1 MTTHDSTV
9 VPNPRQEVVAPPEH
23 HGTVR
28 TDRSE
33 ALGPATAATGP
44 GGTDGDGTATARS
57 RRLPWF
63 AIETVTSV
71 GTAMAFLAWSRT
83 VDVDPL
89 DRKGQVSGLAA
100 LQFRFAVVAIVLVTA
115 LVLAH
120 RLLDPRRRRR
130 AVTVGCAVIAGLTTG
145 LVAGGIDVAL
155 RGTQW
160 GLWAGGGDYGWI
172 LDWIGRMSRGETVPD
187 HYPPVIFWLIRG
199 WAKLSGQSPAFA
211 IKEIQLVGTALF
223 GPAAYLAWRLVLR
236 PLPALGIG
244 VVAMLPFIEP
254 VKPYPQIT
262 LVMLIPVLVRYLST
276 VRRTAGYTTRRT
288 VGLGLAYGA
297 GLGLLFL
304 LYSGWFV
311 WCAAGAA
318 TAFLLLAPWRRAW
331 ARVLLLAVSTLAALV
346 LVSWVHLR
354 GLLASTGGTT
364 DAYFYFDTDTEPTYF
379 AMWRNDRPADAGPA
393 WPPLGELGGVGL
405 FTIALAVGLGL
416 ALWFGWRRTVVVTVG
431 LCAVSAWLLRMWLA
445 SEQWETLTVRL
456 YPRTTMVLLYCLLI
470 LAGFGLLY
478 ALTALRERL
487 GARSGDGAGTAVPV
501 GSSGGRGVPV
511 GIVCIPL
518 LLVLASAGSAMA
530 DQYMPDSR
538 RNSTGYFA
546 WIAQTRWYPHV
557 GTCSTYGRLHDCGRS
572 DRTTSPAAGNS
583 PTATPSGSPPATGS
597 SQPAP
602 SGASPAISG
611 RTARP

>member
-1 MTTHDSTV
+1 MTTHDSSV
-9 VPNPRQEVVAPPEH
+9 VPNPRQEVVAPPEQT
-23 HGTVR
+23 GTVR
-28 TDRSE
+28 TDHPETRTT
-33 ALGPATAATGP
+33 ATSATGP
-44 GGTDGDGTATARS
+44 GDTGGTGIAAAGS
-57 RRLPWF
+57 RRLPWY
-63 AIETVTSV
+63 AIEAVASV
-71 GTAMAFLAWSRT
+71 GTAVAFLAWSRT

-120 RLLDPRRRRR
+120 RLLTPGRRGR

-155 RGTQW
+155 RGTEW
-160 GLWAGGGDYGWI
+160 GLWAGGGDYAWI
-172 LDWIGRMSRGETVPD
+172 LDWIGRMTRGETVPN
-187 HYPPVIFWLIRG
+187 HYPPAIFWLIRG
-199 WAKLSGQSPAFA
+199 WAKVSDQSHAFA

-236 PLPALGIG
+236 PVWALGIG

-262 LVMLIPVLVRYLST
+262 LVMLIPVLVRYLQT
-276 VRRTAGYTTRRT
+276 VRRTAGLDLRRT
-288 VGLGLAYGA
+288 VGLGLAYGT

-311 WCAAGAA
+311 WCAAGVAA
-318 TAFLLLAPWRRAW
+318 AFLLLAPWRRAW
-331 ARVLLLAVSTLAALV
+331 AKVLLLATSTLAALLV
-346 LVSWVHLR
+346 VSWVHLR
-354 GLLASTGGTT
+354 GLLAGTGGTA
-364 DAYFYFDTDTEPTYF
+364 DNYFYFDTDTEPAYV

-405 FTIALAVGLGL
+405 FTIGLVVGLGL

-470 LAGFGLLY
+470 LTGFGLLFGF
-478 ALTALRERL
+478 TALRERL
-487 GARSGDGAGTAVPV
+487 AARPDPAATP
-501 GSSGGRGVPV
+501 RTGVPF
-511 GIVCIPL
+511 GIICIPL
-518 LLVLASAGSAMA
+518 LLLLASAGSAMT

-546 WIAQTRWYPHV
+546 WIAHTRWYPHG
-557 GTCSTYGRLHDCGRS
+557 GTCSAYGRLHDCGRS
-572 DRTTSPAAGNS
+572 DRSTSPAAGDSTPAPAS
-583 PTATPSGSPPATGS
+583 PTPVPAS
-597 SQPAP
+597 ASQPAP
-602 SGASPAISG
+602 TPSGTG
-611 RTARP
+611 